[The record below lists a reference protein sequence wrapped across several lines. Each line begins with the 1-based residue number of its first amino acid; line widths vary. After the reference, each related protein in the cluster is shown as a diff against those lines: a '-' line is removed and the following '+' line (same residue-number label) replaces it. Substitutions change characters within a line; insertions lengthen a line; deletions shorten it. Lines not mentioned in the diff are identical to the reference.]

1 MKKEE
6 FDLVIGALQERLD
19 NCEKYLGK
27 IKTTEDLKNITIGQ
41 ALELRDFCVAEVEK
55 MTKIAMVDLYHIIGM
70 GDLSVPQMMKFVFM
84 MKAYLAYRPNI
95 KSISKGFDSMTN
107 LPKIPV
113 KTKFKLLALCD
124 LTLTAGEDE
133 EAFEDNATIDE
144 YTELKKV
151 NVKADEEV
159 SEKTDEEVSEK
170 TDEEVSEKT
179 DKEQITVQSD
189 CFSIVEQ
196 TVMVDMGRLGEFYKV
211 LSSLAT
217 TTCDFTKLIRRM
229 LDHKSYFGIEWF
241 GSENNIAAGKILP
254 SSPLY
259 KLIK

>member
-6 FDLVIGALQERLD
+6 FDLVISALQERLD
-19 NCEKYLGK
+19 NCEKYLGE

-70 GDLSVPQMMKFVFM
+70 GDLSVPQMMKFIFL
-84 MKAYLAYRPNI
+84 MKAYLSYRPNI

-124 LTLTAGEDE
+124 LTLTVGEDE

-159 SEKTDEEVSEK
+159 SEKTD
-170 TDEEVSEKT
+170 
-179 DKEQITVQSD
+179 KEQVTVQGD
-189 CFSIVEQ
+189 CFSIVDQ
-196 TVMVDMGRLGEFYKV
+196 TVMVDMGRLGEFHKV
-211 LSSLAT
+211 LSNLAT
-217 TTCDFTKLIRRM
+217 TPCDFTKLIRRI
-229 LDHKSYFGIEWF
+229 LDHKSYFGIEWI
-241 GSENNIAAGKILP
+241 GSENNMAAGKILP

>member
-6 FDLVIGALQERLD
+6 FDLVISALQERLD
-19 NCEKYLGK
+19 NCEKYLGE
-27 IKTTEDLKNITIGQ
+27 IQTTEDLKNITIKQ
-41 ALELRDFCVAEVEK
+41 ALELKDFCVAEVEK

-70 GDLSVPQMMKFVFM
+70 GDLSVPQMMKFIFL

-124 LTLTAGEDE
+124 LTLTVGEDE
-133 EAFEDNATIDE
+133 DAFEDNATVDE

-159 SEKTDEEVSEK
+159 G
-170 TDEEVSEKT
+170 EKT
-179 DKEQITVQSD
+179 DKEQITVQGD
-189 CFSIVEQ
+189 CFSIVDQ
-196 TVMVDMGRLGEFYKV
+196 TIMVDMGRLGEFHKV

-217 TTCDFTKLIRRM
+217 TTCDFTKLIKKI
-229 LDHKSYFGIEWF
+229 LDHKAYFGIEWI
-241 GSENNIAAGKILP
+241 GSENNMAAGKILP

>member
-6 FDLVIGALQERLD
+6 FDLVVSSLQERLD

-27 IKTTEDLKNITIGQ
+27 IKTTEDLKNITIGK

-55 MTKIAMVDLYHIIGM
+55 MTKIVMVDLYHVIGM
-70 GDLSVPQMMKFVFM
+70 GDLSVPQMMKFVFL

-124 LTLTAGEDE
+124 LTLTAGEGE

-144 YTELKKV
+144 YTELKKA

-159 SEKTDEEVSEK
+159 SEKA
-170 TDEEVSEKT
+170 DEEVSEKT
-179 DKEQITVQSD
+179 DKEQITVRSD
-189 CFSIVEQ
+189 CFSIVDQ

-217 TTCDFTKLIRRM
+217 TTCDFTKLIRRI

-241 GSENNIAAGKILP
+241 GSEDNMAAGKILP

>member
-19 NCEKYLGK
+19 NCEKYLGE
-27 IKTTEDLKNITIGQ
+27 IKTTEDLKNITIKQ

-95 KSISKGFDSMTN
+95 KSISKGFDSMTD

-151 NVKADEEV
+151 NAKADEEV
-159 SEKTDEEVSEK
+159 SEKADEEVGVK
-170 TDEEVSEKT
+170 ADEGHV
-179 DKEQITVQSD
+179 DVQSD
-189 CFSIVEQ
+189 CFSIVDQ
-196 TVMVDMGRLGEFYKV
+196 TVMVDMGRLGEFHKV
-211 LSSLAT
+211 LSNLAT
-217 TTCDFTKLIRRM
+217 TPCDFTKLIRRI

>member
-6 FDLVIGALQERLD
+6 FDLVISALQERLD
-19 NCEKYLGK
+19 NCEKYLGE

-70 GDLSVPQMMKFVFM
+70 GDLSVPQMMKFVFL
-84 MKAYLAYRPNI
+84 MKAYLSYRPNI
-95 KSISKGFDSMTN
+95 KSISKGFDSITE

-124 LTLTAGEDE
+124 LTLTVGEDE
-133 EAFEDNATIDE
+133 EAFEDNATIDD
-144 YTELKKV
+144 YTVLKQV
-151 NVKADEEV
+151 NAKNDEEVSVKADEEV
-159 SEKTDEEVSEK
+159 GEKTNEEQV
-170 TDEEVSEKT
+170 V
-179 DKEQITVQSD
+179 VQSD
-189 CFSIVEQ
+189 CFSIVDQ
-196 TVMVDMGRLGEFYKV
+196 TVMVDMGRLGEFHKV

-217 TTCDFTKLIRRM
+217 TPCDFTKLIRRI

-241 GSENNIAAGKILP
+241 GSENNMAAGKILP

>member
-6 FDLVIGALQERLD
+6 FDLVIGALQERLG
-19 NCEKYLGK
+19 NCEKYLGE

-41 ALELRDFCVAEVEK
+41 ALELKDFCVAEVEK

-70 GDLSVPQMMKFVFM
+70 GDLSVPQMMKFIFL

-124 LTLTAGEDE
+124 LTLTVGEDE
-133 EAFEDNATIDE
+133 EAFEDNATVDE

-151 NVKADEEV
+151 NVKADE
-159 SEKTDEEVSEK
+159 K
-170 TDEEVSEKT
+170 VSEKT

-189 CFSIVEQ
+189 CFSIVGQ
-196 TVMVDMGRLGEFYKV
+196 TITVDLGRLGEFYKV
-211 LSSLAT
+211 LSNLAT
-217 TTCDFTKLIRRM
+217 TPCDFTKLIRRI

-241 GSENNIAAGKILP
+241 GSENNIAAGKILS

>member
-6 FDLVIGALQERLD
+6 FDLVISALQERLD
-19 NCEKYLGK
+19 NCEKYLGE
-27 IKTTEDLKNITIGQ
+27 IQTTEDLKNITIGQ
-41 ALELRDFCVAEVEK
+41 ALELKDFCVAEVEK

-70 GDLSVPQMMKFVFM
+70 GDLSVPQMMKFVFL

-95 KSISKGFDSMTN
+95 KSISKGFDSMTD

-124 LTLTAGEDE
+124 LTLTVGEDE

-159 SEKTDEEVSEK
+159 SEKA
-170 TDEEVSEKT
+170 

-189 CFSIVEQ
+189 CFSIVDQ
-196 TVMVDMGRLGEFYKV
+196 TVMVDMGRLGEFHKV

-217 TTCDFTKLIRRM
+217 TTCDFTKLIKKI
-229 LDHKSYFGIEWF
+229 LDHKSYFGIEWI
-241 GSENNIAAGKILP
+241 GAENNIAAGKILP

>member
-6 FDLVIGALQERLD
+6 FDLVISALQERLD

-84 MKAYLAYRPNI
+84 MKVYLAYRPNI
-95 KSISKGFDSMTN
+95 KSISKGLDSITE

-124 LTLTAGEDE
+124 LTLTVGEGE
-133 EAFEDNATIDE
+133 EAFEDNATIDD

-159 SEKTDEEVSEK
+159 G
-170 TDEEVSEKT
+170 EKT

-189 CFSIVEQ
+189 CFSIVDQ
-196 TVMVDMGRLGEFYKV
+196 TVMVDMGRLGEFHKV
-211 LSSLAT
+211 LGSLAT

>member
-6 FDLVIGALQERLD
+6 FDLVISALQERLD
-19 NCEKYLGK
+19 NCEKYLGE

-55 MTKIAMVDLYHIIGM
+55 MTKIVMVDLYHIIGM

-95 KSISKGFDSMTN
+95 KSISKGFDSITE

-113 KTKFKLLALCD
+113 RTKFKLLALCD
-124 LTLTAGEDE
+124 LALTAGEGE

-144 YTELKKV
+144 YTELKKA
-151 NVKADEEV
+151 NVKA
-159 SEKTDEEVSEK
+159 DEEVSEK

-189 CFSIVEQ
+189 CFSIVDQ
-196 TVMVDMGRLGEFYKV
+196 TVMVDMGRLGEFHKV

-217 TTCDFTKLIRRM
+217 TPCDFTKLIRRI

>member
-19 NCEKYLGK
+19 NCKKYLGE
-27 IKTTEDLKNITIGQ
+27 IKTTEDLKNITIKQ
-41 ALELRDFCVAEVEK
+41 ALELKDFCIAEVEK

-70 GDLSVPQMMKFVFM
+70 GDLSVPQMMKFIFL
-84 MKAYLAYRPNI
+84 MKAYLSYRPNI

-124 LTLTAGEDE
+124 LTLTVGEDE

-159 SEKTDEEVSEK
+159 SEKTD
-170 TDEEVSEKT
+170 
-179 DKEQITVQSD
+179 KEQIAVQSD

-196 TVMVDMGRLGEFYKV
+196 TVMVDMGRLGEFHKV
-211 LSSLAT
+211 LSNLAT
-217 TTCDFTKLIRRM
+217 TTCDFTKLIRRI
-229 LDHKSYFGIEWF
+229 LDHKAYFGIEWI
-241 GSENNIAAGKILP
+241 GSENNMAAGKILP

>member
-6 FDLVIGALQERLD
+6 FDLVISALQERLD
-19 NCEKYLGK
+19 NCEKYLGE
-27 IKTTEDLKNITIGQ
+27 IQTTEDLKNITIGQ
-41 ALELRDFCVAEVEK
+41 ALELKDFCVAEVEK

-70 GDLSVPQMMKFVFM
+70 GDLSVPQMMKFIFL

-124 LTLTAGEDE
+124 LTLTVGEDE
-133 EAFEDNATIDE
+133 EAFEDNATVDE

-151 NVKADEEV
+151 NVK
-159 SEKTDEEVSEK
+159 KDEEVSEK

-179 DKEQITVQSD
+179 DKEPVTVQGD
-189 CFSIVEQ
+189 CFSIVDQ
-196 TVMVDMGRLGEFYKV
+196 TIMVDMGRLGEFYKF
-211 LSSLAT
+211 LSSIST
-217 TTCDFTKLIRRM
+217 TPCDFNKLIKKIISY
-229 LDHKSYFGIEWF
+229 KSYFGIAWF
-241 GSENNIAAGKILP
+241 GTENNMAAGKILP

>member
-19 NCEKYLGK
+19 NCEKYLGE

-41 ALELRDFCVAEVEK
+41 AVELRDFCVAEVEK

-70 GDLSVPQMMKFVFM
+70 GDLSVPQMMKFIFL

-95 KSISKGFDSMTN
+95 KSISKGFDSITE

-124 LTLTAGEDE
+124 LTLTVGEDE
-133 EAFEDNATIDE
+133 DAFEDNATVDDYTVLKQMNAKKDE
-144 YTELKKV
+144 EV
-151 NVKADEEV
+151 SDKADEEV
-159 SEKTDEEVSEK
+159 SDKTDEEQV
-170 TDEEVSEKT
+170 V
-179 DKEQITVQSD
+179 VQSD
-189 CFSIVEQ
+189 CFSIVGQ
-196 TVMVDMGRLGEFYKV
+196 TVMVDMGRLGEFYKF
-211 LSSLAT
+211 LSSIST
-217 TTCDFTKLIRRM
+217 TPCDFTKLIKKI
-229 LDHKSYFGIEWF
+229 LDHKSYFGIEWI
-241 GSENNIAAGKILP
+241 GSENNMAAGKILP

>member
-6 FDLVIGALQERLD
+6 FDLVISALQERLD
-19 NCEKYLGK
+19 NCEKHLGE

-70 GDLSVPQMMKFVFM
+70 GDLSVPQMMKFIFL
-84 MKAYLAYRPNI
+84 MKAYLSYRPNI
-95 KSISKGFDSMTN
+95 KSISKGFDSITE

-124 LTLTAGEDE
+124 LTLTVGEDE

-151 NVKADEEV
+151 KVKKDEEV
-159 SEKTDEEVSEK
+159 SEKADEEVGEK
-170 TDEEVSEKT
+170 TDEGHV
-179 DKEQITVQSD
+179 DVQSD
-189 CFSIVEQ
+189 CFSIVDK
-196 TVMVDMGRLGEFYKV
+196 TIMVDMGRLGEFYKF
-211 LSSLAT
+211 LSSIST
-217 TTCDFTKLIRRM
+217 TPCDFNKLIKKIISY
-229 LDHKSYFGIEWF
+229 KSYFGIEWI

>member
-19 NCEKYLGK
+19 NCEKYLGE

-95 KSISKGFDSMTN
+95 KSISKGFDSITE

-133 EAFEDNATIDE
+133 DAFEDNATVDE
-144 YTELKKV
+144 YTELKQMNAK
-151 NVKADEEV
+151 KDEEV
-159 SEKTDEEVSEK
+159 SEKA
-170 TDEEVSEKT
+170 DEEVSEKT

-189 CFSIVEQ
+189 CFSIVDQ
-196 TVMVDMGRLGEFYKV
+196 TVMVDMGRLGEFHKV
-211 LSSLAT
+211 LSNLAT
-217 TTCDFTKLIRRM
+217 TPCDFTKLIRRI
-229 LDHKSYFGIEWF
+229 LDHKSYFGIEWI
-241 GSENNIAAGKILP
+241 GSENNMAAGKILP

>member
-6 FDLVIGALQERLD
+6 FDLVISALQERLD
-19 NCEKYLGK
+19 NCKKYLGE
-27 IKTTEDLKNITIGQ
+27 IQTTEDLKNITIGQ

-70 GDLSVPQMMKFVFM
+70 GDLSVPQMMKFIFL

-124 LTLTAGEDE
+124 LTLTVGEDE
-133 EAFEDNATIDE
+133 EAFEDNATVAD
-144 YTELKKV
+144 YDELKKV

-159 SEKTDEEVSEK
+159 SEKA
-170 TDEEVSEKT
+170 
-179 DKEQITVQSD
+179 DKEQVTVQGD
-189 CFSIVEQ
+189 CFSIVDQ
-196 TVMVDMGRLGEFYKV
+196 TVMVDMGRLGEFHKV

-217 TTCDFTKLIRRM
+217 TTCDFTKLIKKI
-229 LDHKSYFGIEWF
+229 LDHKSYFGIEWI

-254 SSPLY
+254 NSPLY

>member
-6 FDLVIGALQERLD
+6 FDLVISALQERLD
-19 NCEKYLGK
+19 NCEKYLGE
-27 IKTTEDLKNITIGQ
+27 IQTTEDLKNITIKQ
-41 ALELRDFCVAEVEK
+41 ALELKDFCVAEVEK

-70 GDLSVPQMMKFVFM
+70 GDLSVPQMMKFIFL

-124 LTLTAGEDE
+124 LTLTVGEDE

-144 YTELKKV
+144 YTELKQMKAKKAEEV
-151 NVKADEEV
+151 SEKADEEV
-159 SEKTDEEVSEK
+159 SEKADEGHV
-170 TDEEVSEKT
+170 D
-179 DKEQITVQSD
+179 VQGD

-196 TVMVDMGRLGEFYKV
+196 TVMVDMGRLGEFSKV
-211 LSSLAT
+211 LT
-217 TTCDFTKLIRRM
+217 EGTKVKCDLTKLIKKIIEY
-229 LDHKSYFGIEWF
+229 KSYFGIAWF
-241 GSENNIAAGKILP
+241 GFENNMAAGKILP

>member
-6 FDLVIGALQERLD
+6 FDLVISALQERLD
-19 NCEKYLGK
+19 NCEKYLGE
-27 IKTTEDLKNITIGQ
+27 IQTTEDLKNITIGQ

-70 GDLSVPQMMKFVFM
+70 GDLSVPQMMKFIFL
-84 MKAYLAYRPNI
+84 MKAYLSYRPNI
-95 KSISKGFDSMTN
+95 KSISKGFDSMTD

-124 LTLTAGEDE
+124 LTLTVGEDE
-133 EAFEDNATIDE
+133 EAFEDNATVAD
-144 YTELKKV
+144 YDELKKV
-151 NVKADEEV
+151 NVKVDEEV
-159 SEKTDEEVSEK
+159 SA
-170 TDEEVSEKT
+170 KT
-179 DKEQITVQSD
+179 DKEQVAVQSD
-189 CFSIVEQ
+189 CFSIVDQ
-196 TVMVDMGRLGEFYKV
+196 TVMVDMGRLGEFHKV

-217 TTCDFTKLIRRM
+217 TTCDFTKLIRRI
-229 LDHKSYFGIEWF
+229 LDHKAYFGIEWI

>member
-6 FDLVIGALQERLD
+6 FDLVISALQERLD
-19 NCEKYLGK
+19 NCEKYLGE

-95 KSISKGFDSMTN
+95 KSISKGFDSITE

-124 LTLTAGEDE
+124 LTLTVGEDE

-144 YTELKKV
+144 YTELKKA

-159 SEKTDEEVSEK
+159 SVKADEEVGEK
-170 TDEEVSEKT
+170 ADEEVGEKT

-189 CFSIVEQ
+189 CFSIVDQ
-196 TVMVDMGRLGEFYKV
+196 TVMVDMGRLGEFHKV

-217 TTCDFTKLIRRM
+217 TPCDFTKLIRRM
-229 LDHKSYFGIEWF
+229 LDHKSYFGIEWL
-241 GSENNIAAGKILP
+241 GSENNMAAGKILP

>member
-6 FDLVIGALQERLD
+6 FDLVIGALQERVD

-70 GDLSVPQMMKFVFM
+70 GDLSVPQMMKFIFL

-124 LTLTAGEDE
+124 LTLTVGEDE

-159 SEKTDEEVSEK
+159 SEKTD
-170 TDEEVSEKT
+170 
-179 DKEQITVQSD
+179 KEQITVQGDEEHVDVQSD
-189 CFSIVEQ
+189 CFSIVNQ
-196 TVMVDMGRLGEFYKV
+196 TVMVDMGRLGEFHKV

-217 TTCDFTKLIRRM
+217 TTCDFTKLIRRI
-229 LDHKSYFGIEWF
+229 LDHKSYFGIEWI

>member
-6 FDLVIGALQERLD
+6 FDLVISALQERLD

-55 MTKIAMVDLYHIIGM
+55 MTKIVMVDLYHIIGM
-70 GDLSVPQMMKFVFM
+70 GDLSVPQMMKFVFL

-95 KSISKGFDSMTN
+95 KSISKGFDSIAE

-124 LTLTAGEDE
+124 LTLTVGEGE
-133 EAFEDNATIDE
+133 EAFEDNATIDD
-144 YTELKKV
+144 YNELKKV
-151 NVKADEEV
+151 NVKADEGV
-159 SEKTDEEVSEK
+159 SEKTDEEQV
-170 TDEEVSEKT
+170 V
-179 DKEQITVQSD
+179 VQSD
-189 CFSIVEQ
+189 CFSIVDQ

-217 TTCDFTKLIRRM
+217 TTCDFTKLIRRI
-229 LDHKSYFGIEWF
+229 LDHKPYFGIEWF
-241 GSENNIAAGKILP
+241 GSEDNMAAGKILP

>member
-6 FDLVIGALQERLD
+6 FDLVISALQERLD
-19 NCEKYLGK
+19 NCEKYLGE

-55 MTKIAMVDLYHIIGM
+55 MTKIVMVDLYHIIGM

-95 KSISKGFDSMTN
+95 KSISKGFDSITE

-124 LTLTAGEDE
+124 LTLTAGEGK

-151 NVKADEEV
+151 NVKTNEEV
-159 SEKTDEEVSEK
+159 SEKTDEEVSVK
-170 TDEEVSEKT
+170 ADEEVGEKT
-179 DKEQITVQSD
+179 NEEQVVVQSD
-189 CFSIVEQ
+189 CFSIVDQ
-196 TVMVDMGRLGEFYKV
+196 TVMVDMGRLGEFHKV
-211 LSSLAT
+211 LSGLAT
-217 TTCDFTKLIRRM
+217 TPCDFTKLIRRI

-241 GSENNIAAGKILP
+241 GSENNMAAGKILP

>member
-6 FDLVIGALQERLD
+6 FDLVISALQERLD
-19 NCEKYLGK
+19 NCEKYLGE

-95 KSISKGFDSMTN
+95 KSISKGFDSITE

-124 LTLTAGEDE
+124 LTLTAGEGE
-133 EAFEDNATIDE
+133 EAFEDNATIDD
-144 YTELKKV
+144 YTVLKQV
-151 NVKADEEV
+151 NAKNDEEVSVKADEEV
-159 SEKTDEEVSEK
+159 GEKTNEEQV
-170 TDEEVSEKT
+170 V
-179 DKEQITVQSD
+179 VQSD
-189 CFSIVEQ
+189 CFSIVDQ
-196 TVMVDMGRLGEFYKV
+196 TVMVDMGRLGEFHKV

-217 TTCDFTKLIRRM
+217 TPCDFTKLIRRI
-229 LDHKSYFGIEWF
+229 LDHKSYCGIEWF
-241 GSENNIAAGKILP
+241 GSENNMAAGKILP

>member
-6 FDLVIGALQERLD
+6 FDLVISALQERLD
-19 NCEKYLGK
+19 NCEKYLGE
-27 IKTTEDLKNITIGQ
+27 IQTTEDLKDITIKQ
-41 ALELRDFCVAEVEK
+41 ALELKDFCVAEVEK

-70 GDLSVPQMMKFVFM
+70 GDLSVPQMMKFIFL

-124 LTLTAGEDE
+124 LTLTVGEDE
-133 EAFEDNATIDE
+133 EAFEDNATVDD
-144 YTELKKV
+144 YDELKKV
-151 NVKADEEV
+151 KVKADEKV
-159 SEKTDEEVSEK
+159 SENA
-170 TDEEVSEKT
+170 
-179 DKEQITVQSD
+179 DKEHVDVQSD
-189 CFSIVEQ
+189 CFSIVDQ
-196 TVMVDMGRLGEFYKV
+196 TVMVDMGRLGEFHKF
-211 LSSLAT
+211 LSSIST
-217 TTCDFTKLIRRM
+217 TPCDFNKLI
-229 LDHKSYFGIEWF
+229 KKIITYKPYFGIAWF
-241 GSENNIAAGKILP
+241 GAENNMAVGKISP

>member
-19 NCEKYLGK
+19 NCEKYLGE

-41 ALELRDFCVAEVEK
+41 ALELKDFCVAEVEK

-70 GDLSVPQMMKFVFM
+70 GDLSVPQMMKFVFL

-124 LTLTAGEDE
+124 LTLTVGEDE
-133 EAFEDNATIDE
+133 DAFEDNATVDD
-144 YTELKKV
+144 YTVLKQMNAK
-151 NVKADEEV
+151 K
-159 SEKTDEEVSEK
+159 
-170 TDEEVSEKT
+170 DEEVSEKT

-189 CFSIVEQ
+189 CFSIVDQ
-196 TVMVDMGRLGEFYKV
+196 TVMVDMGRLGEFHKV

>member
-6 FDLVIGALQERLD
+6 FDLVISALQERLD

-27 IKTTEDLKNITIGQ
+27 IQTTEDLKNITIGQ

-84 MKAYLAYRPNI
+84 MKTYLSYRPNI

-124 LTLTAGEDE
+124 LTLTVGEDE
-133 EAFEDNATIDE
+133 EAFEDNATVAD
-144 YTELKKV
+144 YDELKKV

-159 SEKTDEEVSEK
+159 SEKA
-170 TDEEVSEKT
+170 
-179 DKEQITVQSD
+179 DKEQVTVQGD
-189 CFSIVEQ
+189 CFSIVDQ
-196 TVMVDMGRLGEFYKV
+196 TVMVDMGRLGEFHKV

-217 TTCDFTKLIRRM
+217 TTCDFTKLIRRI
-229 LDHKSYFGIEWF
+229 LDHKAYFGIEWI
-241 GSENNIAAGKILP
+241 GSENNMAAGKILP

>member
-6 FDLVIGALQERLD
+6 FDLVISALQERLD
-19 NCEKYLGK
+19 NCEKYLGE

-55 MTKIAMVDLYHIIGM
+55 MTKIVMVDLYHIIGM

-95 KSISKGFDSMTN
+95 KSISKGLDSITE

-124 LTLTAGEDE
+124 LTLTAGEGE

-144 YTELKKV
+144 YTELKQM
-151 NVKADEEV
+151 NVKKDEEF
-159 SEKTDEEVSEK
+159 SEK

-189 CFSIVEQ
+189 CFSIVDQ
-196 TVMVDMGRLGEFYKV
+196 TVMVDMGRLGEFHKV

-217 TTCDFTKLIRRM
+217 TPCDFTKLIRRI

-241 GSENNIAAGKILP
+241 GSENNMAAGKILP

>member
-19 NCEKYLGK
+19 NCEKYLGE

-41 ALELRDFCVAEVEK
+41 ALELKDFCIAEVEK

-70 GDLSVPQMMKFVFM
+70 GDLSVPQMMKFVFL

-124 LTLTAGEDE
+124 LTLTVGEDE
-133 EAFEDNATIDE
+133 EAFEDNATVDDYTVLKQMNAKKDE
-144 YTELKKV
+144 EV
-151 NVKADEEV
+151 SDKADEEV
-159 SEKTDEEVSEK
+159 SDKTDEEQV
-170 TDEEVSEKT
+170 V
-179 DKEQITVQSD
+179 VQGD
-189 CFSIVEQ
+189 CFSIVGQ
-196 TVMVDMGRLGEFYKV
+196 TITVDLGRLGEFSKILTEGTKV
-211 LSSLAT
+211 K
-217 TTCDFTKLIRRM
+217 CDLTKLIT
-229 LDHKSYFGIEWF
+229 KIINNKTYFGIEWTDA
-241 GSENNIAAGKILP
+241 ENNIAAGKILP

>member
-19 NCEKYLGK
+19 NCEKYLGE

-70 GDLSVPQMMKFVFM
+70 GDLSVPQMMKFVFL

-95 KSISKGFDSMTN
+95 KSISKGFDSITE

-124 LTLTAGEDE
+124 LTLTVGEDE
-133 EAFEDNATIDE
+133 DAFEDNATVDD
-144 YTELKKV
+144 YTVLKQMNAK
-151 NVKADEEV
+151 KDEEV
-159 SEKTDEEVSEK
+159 SEKADEEVG
-170 TDEEVSEKT
+170 EKT

-189 CFSIVEQ
+189 CFSIVDQ
-196 TVMVDMGRLGEFYKV
+196 TVMVDMGRLGEFHKV

-241 GSENNIAAGKILP
+241 GSDNNMAAGKILP

>member
-6 FDLVIGALQERLD
+6 FDLVIGALQERVD
-19 NCEKYLGK
+19 NCEKYLGE

-70 GDLSVPQMMKFVFM
+70 GDLSVPQMMKFVFL
-84 MKAYLAYRPNI
+84 MKAYLSYRPNI

-133 EAFEDNATIDE
+133 EAFEDNATIDD

-151 NVKADEEV
+151 NVKA
-159 SEKTDEEVSEK
+159 
-170 TDEEVSEKT
+170 DEEVSEKT

-189 CFSIVEQ
+189 CFSIVDQ
-196 TVMVDMGRLGEFYKV
+196 TVMVDMCRLGEFYKV
-211 LSSLAT
+211 LSSLT
-217 TTCDFTKLIRRM
+217 TTTYDFTKLIRRI
-229 LDHKSYFGIEWF
+229 LDHKPYFGIEWF
-241 GSENNIAAGKILP
+241 GSENNMAAGKILP

>member
-6 FDLVIGALQERLD
+6 FDLVISALQERLD
-19 NCEKYLGK
+19 NCEKYLGE
-27 IKTTEDLKNITIGQ
+27 IQTTEDLKNITIGQ
-41 ALELRDFCVAEVEK
+41 ALELKDFCVAEVEK

-70 GDLSVPQMMKFVFM
+70 GDLSVPQMMKFVFL

-95 KSISKGFDSMTN
+95 KSISKGFDSMTD

-124 LTLTAGEDE
+124 LTLTVGEDE

-151 NVKADEEV
+151 NVKVDEEV
-159 SEKTDEEVSEK
+159 SEKADE
-170 TDEEVSEKT
+170 
-179 DKEQITVQSD
+179 EQITVQSD
-189 CFSIVEQ
+189 CFSIADQ
-196 TVMVDMGRLGEFYKV
+196 TVMVDMGRLGEFHKV

-217 TTCDFTKLIRRM
+217 TTCDFTKLIKKI
-229 LDHKSYFGIEWF
+229 LDHKSYFGIEWI

>member
-19 NCEKYLGK
+19 NCEKYLGE

-55 MTKIAMVDLYHIIGM
+55 MTKIVMVDLYHVIGM
-70 GDLSVPQMMKFVFM
+70 GDLSVPQMMKFVFL

-95 KSISKGFDSMTN
+95 KCISKGFDSITE

-124 LTLTAGEDE
+124 LTLTAGEGE

-159 SEKTDEEVSEK
+159 SEKTGEEQV
-170 TDEEVSEKT
+170 V
-179 DKEQITVQSD
+179 VQGD
-189 CFSIVEQ
+189 CFSIVGLTI
-196 TVMVDMGRLGEFYKV
+196 TVDLGRLGEFSKILTEGTKV
-211 LSSLAT
+211 K
-217 TTCDFTKLIRRM
+217 CDLTKLIT
-229 LDHKSYFGIEWF
+229 KIINNKTYFGIEWTDA
-241 GSENNIAAGKILP
+241 EDNKAIGKLLP
-254 SSPLY
+254 NGPLC

>member
-6 FDLVIGALQERLD
+6 FDLVVGSLQERVD
-19 NCEKYLGK
+19 NCEKYLGE

-55 MTKIAMVDLYHIIGM
+55 MTKIVMVDLYHVIGM
-70 GDLSVPQMMKFVFM
+70 GDLSVSQMMKFVFL

-95 KSISKGFDSMTN
+95 KSISKGFDSITE

-113 KTKFKLLALCD
+113 KTKFKLHALCD
-124 LTLTAGEDE
+124 LTLTAGEGE
-133 EAFEDNATIDE
+133 EAFEDNATIDD
-144 YTELKKV
+144 YNELKKV

-159 SEKTDEEVSEK
+159 SEKA
-170 TDEEVSEKT
+170 DEEVSEKT
-179 DKEQITVQSD
+179 DKEQVVVQGD
-189 CFSIVEQ
+189 CFSIVGQ
-196 TVMVDMGRLGEFYKV
+196 TITVDLGRLGEFSKILTEGTKV
-211 LSSLAT
+211 K
-217 TTCDFTKLIRRM
+217 CDLTKLITKIINNKM
-229 LDHKSYFGIEWF
+229 YFGIEWTDAE
-241 GSENNIAAGKILP
+241 GDKAIGKLLP

>member
-6 FDLVIGALQERLD
+6 FDLVISALQERLD
-19 NCEKYLGK
+19 NCEKYLGG
-27 IKTTEDLKNITIGQ
+27 IQTTEDLKNITIKQ
-41 ALELRDFCVAEVEK
+41 ALELKDFCVAEVEK

-70 GDLSVPQMMKFVFM
+70 GDLSVPQMMKFIFL

-124 LTLTAGEDE
+124 LTLTVGEDE
-133 EAFEDNATIDE
+133 EAFEDNATVDE
-144 YTELKKV
+144 YTELKQMNAK
-151 NVKADEEV
+151 KD
-159 SEKTDEEVSEK
+159 K
-170 TDEEVSEKT
+170 EVSEKT
-179 DKEQITVQSD
+179 DKEQITVQGNEEHVDVQSD
-189 CFSIVEQ
+189 CFSIVDQ
-196 TVMVDMGRLGEFYKV
+196 TIMVDMGRLGEFYKV
-211 LSSLAT
+211 LSSIST
-217 TTCDFTKLIRRM
+217 TPCDFNKLIKKIITY
-229 LDHKSYFGIEWF
+229 KSYFGIAWF
-241 GSENNIAAGKILP
+241 GTENNMAAGKILP

>member
-6 FDLVIGALQERLD
+6 FDLVISALQERLD
-19 NCEKYLGK
+19 NCEKYLGE
-27 IKTTEDLKNITIGQ
+27 IQTTEDLKNITIGQ

-70 GDLSVPQMMKFVFM
+70 GDLSVPQMMKFIFL
-84 MKAYLAYRPNI
+84 MKAYLSYRPNI
-95 KSISKGFDSMTN
+95 KSISKGFDSMTD

-124 LTLTAGEDE
+124 LTLTVGEDE
-133 EAFEDNATIDE
+133 EAFEDNATVAD
-144 YTELKKV
+144 YDELKKV
-151 NVKADEEV
+151 NVKVDEEV
-159 SEKTDEEVSEK
+159 SA
-170 TDEEVSEKT
+170 KT
-179 DKEQITVQSD
+179 DKEQVAVQSD
-189 CFSIVEQ
+189 CFSIVDQ
-196 TVMVDMGRLGEFYKV
+196 TVMVDMGRLGEFHKV

-217 TTCDFTKLIRRM
+217 TTCDFTKLIRRI
-229 LDHKSYFGIEWF
+229 LDHKAYFGIEWI
-241 GSENNIAAGKILP
+241 GSENNIAAGKISP

>member
-6 FDLVIGALQERLD
+6 FDLVISALQERLD
-19 NCEKYLGK
+19 NCKKYLGE
-27 IKTTEDLKNITIGQ
+27 IQTTEDLKNITIGQ

-70 GDLSVPQMMKFVFM
+70 GDLSVPQMMKFIFL

-124 LTLTAGEDE
+124 LTLTVGEDE
-133 EAFEDNATIDE
+133 EAFEDNATVAD
-144 YTELKKV
+144 YDELKKV

-159 SEKTDEEVSEK
+159 SEKTD
-170 TDEEVSEKT
+170 
-179 DKEQITVQSD
+179 KEQVVVQSD

-196 TVMVDMGRLGEFYKV
+196 TVMVDMGRLGEFGKV
-211 LSSLAT
+211 LT
-217 TTCDFTKLIRRM
+217 EGTKIKCDLTKLI
-229 LDHKSYFGIEWF
+229 KKIIEYKTYFGIAWF
-241 GSENNIAAGKILP
+241 SYENNMAAGKISP